1 MKTGIDIAQTRL
13 LMFAQKG
20 SSIPTPFLVLMV
32 CWLTLI
38 LASFSLFAPSNATV
52 FSALLACAL
61 AVSSAV
67 FLILELDRP
76 FEGMIQVSSAPLR
89 TALEQL
95 GR

>member
-38 LASFSLFAPSNATV
+38 LASFSLVPSNATV
-52 FSALLACAL
+52 FRALL
-61 AVSSAV
+61 V
-67 FLILELDRP
+67 R
-76 FEGMIQVSSAPLR
+76 FEHRRIG
-89 TALEQL
+89 
-95 GR
+95 GREKS